1 MRPVPASMLPWP
13 REQLAAGDADVGL
26 GAWAGDIPRLINES
40 AMPTMSV
47 PRPTREAAF
56 R

>member
-1 MRPVPASMLPWP
+1 MVAVCFVLVAAAAARAGA
-13 REQLAAGDADVGL
+13 AAGAA
-26 GAWAGDIPRLINES
+26 AWAGDIPKAINES

-47 PRPTREAAF
+47 PRPTREVAF